1 MGDMTDSAS
10 PDAKAITGGL
20 LSIAAAIR
28 QLSDTIESVEIDESP
43 IVDAIAEMG
52 ANVDNAVCVLAD
64 AVSEAAG
71 MTPMTDRIEEAT
83 ADEPSRAGFS
93 GP

>member
-1 MGDMTDSAS
+1 MSDMTDSAS
-10 PDAKAITGGL
+10 ADAKAITGGL

-28 QLSDTIESVEIDESP
+28 QLSNTIGSVEMDESP
-43 IVDAIAEMG
+43 IVDAIVEMG

-71 MTPMTDRIEEAT
+71 MPPMTERVEEAT
-83 ADEPSRAGFS
+83 ADAPSRAGFR